1 MTTYSFIQYDV
12 LNDLIY
18 FKGTP
23 NPGLVDTLN
32 ENKSDINSIK
42 AIIQNDTTGQ
52 LNLLPSDAS
61 QEIKDFLTTVPEI
74 SLTLSKSITLTI
86 AIIDDVEMGNV
97 DVVSKNLD
105 GTKTYATK
113 GGAALEIIIDI
124 LKPGKKW
131 PTMGKCRN
139 CLKFTYDEDNSFNFT
154 GNIGGS
160 WDGTWKNNQKVYDVN
175 IPTFATPQS
184 FGVYTNYKIFWKPN
198 VTYSGLDYNGNAI
211 NIVNTHK
218 WICVPSSSI
227 GTPSELSNT
236 TFFHVLN
243 NFSASCP
250 YTPPANTWYN
260 FFGKDG
266 YFLLENTALP
276 TLQTNTQQNAKCP
289 QFSPTPGDVDWGYNC
304 GPNGCVATP
313 SGSIGTYATLAQ
325 CQTACVIDYGW
336 NCTTGGCVSGSAAN
350 PGVYATLAECQSS
363 CIPDYGWNCTVPGGC
378 IPGTEINPGV
388 YDTLAQCEL
397 ACPASY
403 GYNCVNG
410 NCVPGTQANPGT
422 YDTIVEC
429 TATCSA
435 VYGWNCTPNGCVLGD
450 AANTGSYATQ
460 AECQNS
466 CFYPDPEPT
475 FCSECIGNLVTNG
488 DFTTTDNWIATP
500 SSYTP
505 GIGIMLIDPLSGYAT
520 AGVSQ
525 QTQFNNDNTSS
536 ISLTQANVFNISCSY
551 SVCFQAWTN
560 IFPANSPD
568 ASISVGNGNYPV
580 TNVLSGLTQTPTA
593 YTVILNNVATNN
605 LTFYFGLASGSLATN
620 AEINIDNICVT
631 LLSCPPEEVGDCLI
645 TGSAYNYEEVEYDCL
660 CPTGY
665 ISNGSGSCFYSSS
678 AIQVIPPIA
687 LPTASYDSTLDFWA
701 WYWIQQGGIGYSIL
715 QPPSLTNSLF
725 YPSQG
730 SQWFYYNLSSLTGT
744 GNPSLYYQYNL
755 NGTGNSSSMNPSPIA
770 GNPNIYKT
778 QYTFD
783 ILKAP
788 FWSSPSSTGNPPLFG
803 NGAFWVPQTFNGNTT
818 SFFAPIWPVP
828 DNPYFNNWI
837 LKRTRYLRDNTN
849 PQKMWF
855 GCGTAISPSVTTKTY
870 YLLITA
876 ARQFKIK
883 LNGVTIIT
891 TGGGQAVQ
899 NTYSSINY
907 PMVEQQWLARA
918 VATPLTGLG
927 SLPSPFYGYNPYISY
942 SDRPSG
948 SLAYQDGT
956 HYLTNP
962 VIAYYNLAA
971 GGFSPQLSIPFIYPI
986 TIPSGSCGIINV
998 ECRPA
1003 NSCNEEEWMAAVLFD
1018 NTATQI
1024 ANANDLN
1031 DLNIIWDTSYLTDL
1045 NTIPNNIT
1053 NFPTGSPLGPPL
1065 NEIYFYGYLPEQ
1077 EPSPES
1083 YIPVCP
1089 SGTTPISGSACNG
1102 CESTASIATVTS
1114 IPCGQCIE
1122 CTHGRLYNGYVVDK
1136 GGYQFQGRGLGGIVN
1151 TNLTANNTWVIPAE
1165 SDWDTLIT
1173 YLNNGT
1179 TPPTVT
1185 GSLGTT
1191 VGGELK
1197 DYTRDLNATCWEN
1210 PNIGAQTVTGSS
1222 GWAGT
1227 AGGKRDATGT
1237 FSGLGF
1243 EGIWWSANSS
1253 SAFPNPFQL
1262 YTREL
1267 KHFSDDVYRNIYTK
1281 SNGFSLRLVRP
1292 AAAGEVNGAT
1302 ITGSYTG
1309 NDGTLYDGIV
1319 IGTQV
1324 WIDKNLS
1331 ETLYNNS
1338 STISTTTNSTLWSNT
1353 INSPV
1358 TASSCFYNNDSNNN
1372 VISAGNIDPL
1382 TSECYTYPS
1391 YYVYQK
1397 CDTSQYLVQ
1406 SISGSTTTPGK
1417 VQRDSNNDCWE
1428 FISTSLGLPN
1438 YPNQINYLGNYFS
1451 GSNYIYDD
1459 CEDCSAIHT
1468 IYMKFGTKNC

>member
-23 NPGLVDTLN
+23 TPGLSDLVS
-32 ENKSDINSIK
+32 ENSTDLSSIK

-139 CLKFTYDEDNSFNFT
+139 CLKFTYDEDNDFNFT

-313 SGSIGTYATLAQ
+313 SGSIGTYGTLDE
-325 CQTACVIDYGW
+325 CQANCVINYGW

-378 IPGTEINPGV
+378 IPGTETNPGV

-460 AECQNS
+460 EECQNS
-466 CFYPDPEPT
+466 CLYPDPEPT

-505 GIGIMLIDPLSGYAT
+505 GTGIMLIDPLSGYAT

-551 SVCFQAWTN
+551 SVCFQAWANT
-560 IFPANSPD
+560 FPANNPD
-568 ASISVGNGNYPV
+568 ATIIVDDGNYPLNT
-580 TNVLSGLTQTPTA
+580 TNNSINTLTQTPTA

-605 LTFYFGLASGSLATN
+605 LTFYFGFPSGSTALN

-645 TGSAYNYEEVEYDCL
+645 TGSAYNYEEVEYDCE
-660 CPTGY
+660 CPVGY
-665 ISNGSGSCFYSSS
+665 VSNGSGSCILNINTIINPAVYFTGSNGG
-678 AIQVIPPIA
+678 
-687 LPTASYDSTLDFWA
+687 SYW
-701 WYWIQQGGIGYSIL
+701 QGGIGCSIL
-715 QPPSLTNSLF
+715 QPGQPPWSVANLTNGSHI
-725 YPSQG
+725 PPNVGWSQ
-730 SQWFYYNLSSLTGT
+730 
-744 GNPSLYYQYNL
+744 PSLYYQYDINGRSTSSL
-755 NGTGNSSSMNPSPIA
+755 NNPSPIA
-770 GNPNIYKT
+770 GNPNIHKT

-783 ILKAP
+783 ILKSP
-788 FWSSPSSTGNPPLFG
+788 FWTDPPPAGNPSINQFG
-803 NGAFWVPQTFNGNTT
+803 ALSPGASYSNPVLPAPTYVWSRWLMQRLRYVSHFNTQGGLN
-818 SFFAPIWPVP
+818 
-828 DNPYFNNWI
+828 
-837 LKRTRYLRDNTN
+837 
-849 PQKMWF
+849 WF
-855 GCGTAISPSVTTKTY
+855 GVGTNINAPTTKTY
-870 YLLITA
+870 YVMVCA
-876 ARQFKIK
+876 GFEWKIK
-883 LNGVTIIT
+883 LNGNIILKT
-891 TGGGQAVQ
+891 NPSIQGLLQFSTGNSIT
-899 NTYSSINY
+899 NTNY
-907 PMVEQQWLARA
+907 PEYVKQWYARRR
-918 VATPLTGLG
+918 ATPTTGLG
-927 SLPSPFYGYNPYISY
+927 TLPVPFYGYNPYITSNI
-942 SDRPSG
+942 SG
-948 SLAYQDGT
+948 SWGWMNSSNYMGSANFGYEASPFLFNVG
-956 HYLTNP
+956 
-962 VIAYYNLAA
+962 IANVY
-971 GGFSPQLSIPFIYPI
+971 IYPI
-986 TIPSGSCGIINV
+986 TITSGSCNFINI
-998 ECRPA
+998 ESRGGG
-1003 NSCNEEEWMAAVLFD
+1003 SCGQSYLGAAIFD
-1018 NTATQI
+1018 NTAAEI
-1024 ANANDLN
+1024 ANATSIN
-1031 DLNIIWDTSYLTDL
+1031 DLNIIWDTA
-1045 NTIPNNIT
+1045 
-1053 NFPTGSPLGPPL
+1053 
-1065 NEIYFYGYLPEQ
+1065 YLPNLSTISPYPFPPNVQ
-1077 EPSPES
+1077 SDGPMYLYYYSPSFSEPGSGS
-1083 YIPVCP
+1083 YVAKCP
-1089 SGTTPISGSACNG
+1089 AGSTPISGSACNG
-1102 CESTASIATVTS
+1102 CIGSGSLYVS
-1114 IPCGQCIE
+1114 VPCGVCIE

-1197 DYTRDLNATCWEN
+1197 DYTKDLNATCWEN
-1210 PNIGAQTVTGSS
+1210 PNIGAQTATGSS

-1227 AGGKRDATGT
+1227 AGGKRDTTGV

-1281 SNGFSLRLVRP
+1281 NYGFSLRLVRP
-1292 AAAGEVNGAT
+1292 AAAGEVTGT
-1302 ITGSYTG
+1302 ILSGEYAG

-1331 ETLYNNS
+1331 ETKYNDN
-1338 STISTTTNSTLWSNT
+1338 STISLTTNSTLWSNT

-1372 VISAGNIDPL
+1372 VIPAGNVDPS
-1382 TSECYTYPS
+1382 TGECYQFPKVYI
-1391 YYVYQK
+1391 YQK
-1397 CDTSQYLVQ
+1397 CGTNEYLLQTV
-1406 SISGSTTTPGK
+1406 SGSTTTPGK

-1428 FISTSLGLPN
+1428 FIEDTSGSVN
-1438 YPNQINYLGNYFS
+1438 YTNATNYIGNYFS
-1451 GSNYIYDD
+1451 GSNYVYNN
-1459 CEDCSAIHT
+1459 CAECAAIHT

>member
-1 MTTYSFIQYDV
+1 MTTYSFVQYDV

-23 NPGLVDTLN
+23 TPGLVDTIN
-32 ENKSDINSIK
+32 ENKNDINSIK

-52 LNLLPSDAS
+52 LNLLPANAA

-74 SLTLSKSITLTI
+74 SLTRSKFITLTI

-97 DVVSKNLD
+97 DVVSRNLD

-124 LKPGKKW
+124 LKPKPKW
-131 PTMGKCRN
+131 KTMGKCRN

-160 WDGTWKNNQKVYDVN
+160 WDGTWKNGQKVYDVN

-198 VTYSGLDYNGNAI
+198 VTYSGLDYNGNPI

-250 YTPPANTWYN
+250 YAPPANTWYN

-266 YFLLENTALP
+266 YFLLENTSLP
-276 TLQTNTQQNAKCP
+276 TIQTNTQQNAKCP
-289 QFSPTPGDVDWGYNC
+289 SFTPTPGDVDWGYNC

-313 SGSIGTYATLAQ
+313 SGSIGTYATLAE

-336 NCTTGGCVSGSAAN
+336 NCTSGGCVTGSASN
-350 PGVYATLAECQSS
+350 PGVYATLIECQSS

-378 IPGTEINPGV
+378 VPGTETNPGV
-388 YDTLAQCEL
+388 YDTLAQCEIS
-397 ACPASY
+397 CPASY

-410 NCVPGTQANPGT
+410 NCVPGTQTNPGT
-422 YDTIVEC
+422 YATIVEC
-429 TATCSA
+429 AATCS
-435 VYGWNCTPNGCVLGD
+435 VTYGYNCSPNGCVLGD
-450 AANTGSYATQ
+450 AVNTGSYATLE
-460 AECQNS
+460 ECENS
-466 CFYPDPEPT
+466 CFYPTPEPT
-475 FCSECIGNLVTNG
+475 YCAECIGNLVTNG
-488 DFTTTDNWIATP
+488 DFSNGSTGWISNP
-500 SSYTP
+500 STYTP
-505 GIGIMLIDPLSGYAT
+505 GVGIFLIDSLTGIAT

-568 ASISVGNGNYPV
+568 ASISIGDGNYPV

-593 YTVILNNVATNN
+593 YTVILNNVSTNN
-605 LTFYFGLASGSLATN
+605 LTFYFGLASGSSATN

-645 TGSAYNYEEVEYDCL
+645 TGSVYTYEEVEYDCL
-660 CPTGY
+660 CPEGY
-665 ISNGSGSCFYSSS
+665 VSDGSGSC
-678 AIQVIPPIA
+678 ITTTNQVILPLA
-687 LPTASYDSTLDFWA
+687 LPTSSYDTNIANVYIATFG
-701 WYWIQQGGIGYSIL
+701 QGFSLL
-715 QPPSLTNSLF
+715 QPPSISNPGF
-725 YPSQG
+725 YPTPG
-730 SQWFYYNLSSLTGT
+730 ALWFYYDLSTQTGT
-744 GNPSLYYQYNL
+744 GNPSLYYQYNI

-770 GNPNIYKT
+770 GNPNIFKT

-803 NGAFWVPQTFNGNTT
+803 IGFWLPQTFNGQTT
-818 SFFAPIWPVP
+818 SAGTPIWPVP

-837 LKRTRYLRDNTN
+837 LKRTRYVRDNSN
-849 PQKMWF
+849 PQQMWF

-870 YLLITA
+870 YLLINAT
-876 ARQFKIK
+876 RQFKIK
-883 LNGVTIIT
+883 LNGVTLIT

-899 NTYSSINY
+899 NVYSPLNY
-907 PMVEQQWLARA
+907 PASEQQWLARA

-927 SLPSPFYGYNPYISY
+927 SLPSPFYGYNPYISF
-942 SDRPSG
+942 SNRPSG

-956 HYLTNP
+956 TYLNP
-962 VIAYYNLAA
+962 PPNPPQAYIGYYNTIA
-971 GGFSPQLSIPFIYPI
+971 GGSFTLQKCIPHIYPI
-986 TIPSGSCGIINV
+986 TIPSGSCGILNV

-1003 NSCNEEEWMAAVLFD
+1003 NSCDEEEWVAAVLFD
-1018 NTATQI
+1018 NTATEI
-1024 ANANDLN
+1024 ANANNLN
-1031 DLNIIWDTSYLTDL
+1031 DLNIVWDTSYLTDL
-1045 NTIPNNIT
+1045 RTIPNNIT
-1053 NFPTGSPLGPPL
+1053 NFPTGGFWANTL
-1065 NEIYFYGYLPEQ
+1065 NEIYFYGYLPSQ

-1089 SGTTPISGSACNG
+1089 PGSTPISGSACNG
-1102 CESTASIATVTS
+1102 CQSLSQITSS

-1136 GGYQFQGRGLGGIVN
+1136 GGYVLQGRGSGGIVN

-1210 PNIGAQTVTGSS
+1210 PNIGAQTATGSS

-1267 KHFSDDVYRNIYTK
+1267 KHFSNDVYRNIYTK
-1281 SNGFSLRLVRP
+1281 NYGFSLRLVRP

-1302 ITGSYTG
+1302 IVGAYTG
-1309 NDGTLYDGIV
+1309 NDGTIYNGIV

-1331 ETLYNNS
+1331 ETLYNDN
-1338 STISTTTNSTLWSNT
+1338 STISITTNSTAWSNT

-1358 TASSCFYNNDSNNN
+1358 TASSCFYNNDSNNAS
-1372 VISAGNIDPL
+1372 IPTGNINPL
-1382 TSECYTYPS
+1382 TGECYTYPS

-1397 CDTSQYLVQ
+1397 CGTDQYLVQ

-1428 FISTSLGLPN
+1428 FIGTPTGLPN
-1438 YPNQINYLGNYFS
+1438 YPTQTLYSGNYFS
-1451 GSNYIYDD
+1451 GSNHVYDN
-1459 CEDCSAIHT
+1459 CAECNAIHT

>member
-1 MTTYSFIQYDV
+1 MTTYSFVQYDV

-23 NPGLVDTLN
+23 TPGLVDTIN
-32 ENKSDINSIK
+32 QNKNDINSIK

-52 LNLLPSDAS
+52 LTLLPSSAS
-61 QEIKDFLTTVPEI
+61 QNIKNFLATVSEI
-74 SLTLSKSITLTI
+74 SLADSQYITLTI
-86 AIIDDVEMGNV
+86 AIIDDTSIGNV
-97 DVVSKNLD
+97 DVVSRNLD

-113 GGAALEIIIDI
+113 GGASLIISIDI

-139 CLKFTYDEDNSFNFT
+139 CLKFTFDEDNEFNFT
-154 GNIGGS
+154 GNIGGN
-160 WDGTWKNNQKVYDVN
+160 WDGTWKNGQKVYDVN

-184 FGVYTNYKIFWKPN
+184 FGNYTNYKIFWKPN

-211 NIVNTHK
+211 NIINTHK

-243 NFSASCP
+243 NFSASCA
-250 YTPPANTWYN
+250 YAPPTTTWYN
-260 FFGKDG
+260 FFGKNG

-276 TLQTNTQQNAKCP
+276 ALQTNSNQSAKCP

-325 CQTACVIDYGW
+325 CQTACVINYGW

-378 IPGTEINPGV
+378 IPGTETNPGV

-505 GIGIMLIDPLSGYAT
+505 GTGIMLIDPLSGYAT
-520 AGVSQ
+520 AGVNSGV
-525 QTQFNNDNTSS
+525 QFNNDNTSS

-551 SVCFQAWTN
+551 TVCFQAWTN

-568 ASISVGNGNYPV
+568 ASISIGSGNYPV
-580 TNVLSGLTQTPTA
+580 INVLSGLTQTPTA

-605 LTFYFGLASGSLATN
+605 LTFYFGLASGSLANN

-678 AIQVIPPIA
+678 AIQIVSPLS
-687 LPTASYDSTLDFWA
+687 LPTASYSTSGNVQMVWN
-701 WYWIQQGGIGYSIL
+701 YGQGFSVL
-715 QPPSLTNSLF
+715 QPPSSSNTLF
-725 YPSQG
+725 YPTPG
-730 SQWFYYNLSSLTGT
+730 PLWAYYNLSSQTGT

-755 NGTGNSSSMNPSPIA
+755 DGTGNSSTGNPSPIT

-788 FWSSPSSTGNPPLFG
+788 FWTSPSPIGNPPLVG
-803 NGAFWVPQTFNGNTT
+803 IGFWINTNWNGNTT
-818 SFFAPIWPVP
+818 SASTPLWPVI
-828 DNPYFNNWI
+828 DNPYLNNWI
-837 LKRTRYLRDNTN
+837 LKRARYVQENTQ
-849 PQKMWF
+849 PQQMWF
-855 GCGTAISPSVTTKTY
+855 GCGTAIPPSVTTKTY
-870 YLLITA
+870 YLLVNA
-876 ARQFKIK
+876 SREFKIK
-883 LNGVTIIT
+883 LNGVTLIT
-891 TGGGQAVQ
+891 LGGGQTVQ
-899 NTYSSINY
+899 NNY
-907 PMVEQQWLARA
+907 ASFAFPMVYQNSYARR

-927 SLPSPFYGYNPYISY
+927 SLPSPFYGNNPYISY
-942 SDRPSG
+942 PSRPSG
-948 SLAYQDGT
+948 SLAYFSGIGVLTSNGT
-956 HYLTNP
+956 NFYSLGSDSQVQRSVP
-962 VIAYYNLAA
+962 
-971 GGFSPQLSIPFIYPI
+971 SIYPI
-986 TIPSGSCGIINV
+986 TIPSGSCGVINV
-998 ECRPA
+998 EGRPG
-1003 NSCNEEEWMAAVLFD
+1003 NSCDEDEWIAAVLFD

-1024 ANANDLN
+1024 ANANDLSN
-1031 DLNIIWDTSYLTDL
+1031 LNIVWDTSYLTDL
-1045 NTIPNNIT
+1045 RTIPNNIT
-1053 NFPTGSPLGPPL
+1053 NFPTGGQFTNPLH
-1065 NEIYFYGYLPEQ
+1065 EIYFYGYLPNQ

-1089 SGTTPISGSACNG
+1089 PGSTPISGSACNG
-1102 CESTASIATVTS
+1102 CLSSTPQTLVTS

-1136 GGYQFQGRGLGGIVN
+1136 GGYQFQGRGSGGIVN

-1281 SNGFSLRLVRP
+1281 NNGFSLRLVRP
-1292 AAAGEVNGAT
+1292 AAAGEANGAT
-1302 ITGSYTG
+1302 IAGAYTG
-1309 NDGTLYDGIV
+1309 NNGMLYDGIV

-1382 TSECYTYPS
+1382 TGECYTFPT

-1397 CDTSQYLVQ
+1397 CDSKSQYLVQ

-1428 FISTSLGLPN
+1428 FISTSAGLPN

-1459 CEDCSAIHT
+1459 CTDCSAIHT